1 MLGKDPQVVIRE
13 NEPHDAAMCHECIS
27 VCMFRRSRAES
38 RRIIKWQHELSKAGL
53 EHAPEAASLKEEV
66 NIKDNE
72 GAIDGPE
79 GETSVDDEPTYRP
92 CPDGGPGG
100 LICCSYCTAAYSR
113 FLSNT
118 AKEMEAQSV
127 AGVGQ
132 EVSEIL
138 ELLADAK
145 QRLQRAADVTQS
157 NEERRELLER
167 NQGSH
172 SNTPPVC

>member
-1 MLGKDPQVVIRE
+1 M
-13 NEPHDAAMCHECIS
+13 N
-27 VCMFRRSRAES
+27 
-38 RRIIKWQHELSKAGL
+38 KWQHELSKAGL
-53 EHAPEAASLKEEV
+53 GNVPEAASITEELNLKDS
-66 NIKDNE
+66 N
-72 GAIDGPE
+72 DG
-79 GETSVDDEPTYRP
+79 GDDQKELLGDEHPTYKP

-127 AGVGQ
+127 SRIGQ

-145 QRLQRAADVTQS
+145 QRLCRASEVTQS
-157 NEERRELLER
+157 NEERRGLLDK
-167 NQGSH
+167 NQTSR
-172 SNTPPVC
+172 SN